1 MPERNYSADFLN
13 QQSARTNVQTPQ
25 TPETGQSPVKG
36 LSPDR
41 SLPTLMNPPEIN
53 LSIGTGSAL
62 RINSNPALELVSNVD
77 RLMRE
82 NDNSAM
88 PSITDTEVSSL
99 TALCDSEFL
108 MPATDP
114 DFKISHEQL
123 IKVCKILLFRNNLQT
138 KKTIYERKTLAKA
151 IEERI
156 AYVEN
161 ASKSQVR
168 QVNQFL
174 NTVHQDFEDF
184 VEKHKKEHV
193 SINARS
199 MSAAEEL

>member
-1 MPERNYSADFLN
+1 M
-13 QQSARTNVQTPQ
+13 Q
-25 TPETGQSPVKG
+25 G

-82 NDNSAM
+82 NDNTSM

-114 DFKISHEQL
+114 DFKLSHE
-123 IKVCKILLFRNNLQT
+123 
-138 KKTIYERKTLAKA
+138 
-151 IEERI
+151 
-156 AYVEN
+156 
-161 ASKSQVR
+161 
-168 QVNQFL
+168 
-174 NTVHQDFEDF
+174 
-184 VEKHKKEHV
+184 
-193 SINARS
+193 
-199 MSAAEEL
+199 